1 MFSGEQTIAD
11 GSMVIVYEDHKH
23 LSPLLVQAGQTLNN
37 RFGAFLHNAMIGKQ
51 YGEQLVSR
59 NGRGYVYLLA
69 PSPELWTSSLSHR
82 TQILYLADIA
92 MVCLQLEVLPGSVV
106 IEAGTGSGSLSH
118 ALARSV
124 GETGHLHTYEFNSA
138 RAEQAA
144 REFESNG
151 LSPGRVTCSHGDVCQ
166 PDWEYA
172 GLAHGSVDAA
182 FFDLP
187 QPWDAVPRAAAY
199 LRPGGRLAT
208 FSPCIEQV
216 ARTLHVLPAFGFTRP
231 EVLEVLIKTYEVR
244 EAPQSDAILE
254 AVQRAEREAG
264 MSAGGRAA
272 GIEDGARVGVE
283 AGGSRVVEAAETDDV
298 GAGEDGD
305 AVAVTSAP
313 GPSLAGGRQAADQ
326 PAAKRRRADEGSASA
341 QASGGSGAAAGPS
354 SAAHGGAPAT
364 SGAPAR
370 PASWQP
376 ARLVTKAYDDMR
388 GHTGFLMFCSKHV

>member
-1 MFSGEQTIAD
+1 MFRGEQTISD

-23 LSPLLVQAGQTLNN
+23 LSPLRIQAGQTLNN
-37 RFGAFLHNAMIGKQ
+37 RFGTFSHNAMIGKQ
-51 YGEQLVSR
+51 YGEQVVSR
-59 NGRGYVYLLA
+59 NGQGYIYLLA

-124 GETGHLHTYEFNSA
+124 GETGHLYTYEFNAA

-151 LSPGRVTCSHGDVCQ
+151 LSPGRVTCHHGDVCQ
-166 PDWEYA
+166 PGWEYV
-172 GLAHGSVDAA
+172 GLAPQSVDAA

-208 FSPCIEQV
+208 FSPCIEQI
-216 ARTLHVLPAFGFTRP
+216 ARTLQVLPGLGFTRP
-231 EVLEVLIKTYEVR
+231 EVIEVLVRTHEVR
-244 EAPQSDAILE
+244 EAAQSDAISE
-254 AVQRAEREAG
+254 AVQLAEREGRATAG
-264 MSAGGRAA
+264 GGRAV
-272 GIEDGARVGVE
+272 IEDAEPMGAQAGAE
-283 AGGSRVVEAAETDDV
+283 AGANAGAAAADAGADAD
-298 GAGEDGD
+298 GAGVSADPSPEAGPAGDGQ
-305 AVAVTSAP
+305 AP
-313 GPSLAGGRQAADQ
+313 DQ
-326 PAAKRRRADEGSASA
+326 PAAKRRRAYEGAALASA
-341 QASGGSGAAAGPS
+341 AAIAAAGPS
-354 SAAHGGAPAT
+354 AALHAGSPPANA
-364 SGAPAR
+364 APAR
-370 PASWQP
+370 PSSGQP
-376 ARLVTKAYDDMR
+376 VRLVTKPYDDMR